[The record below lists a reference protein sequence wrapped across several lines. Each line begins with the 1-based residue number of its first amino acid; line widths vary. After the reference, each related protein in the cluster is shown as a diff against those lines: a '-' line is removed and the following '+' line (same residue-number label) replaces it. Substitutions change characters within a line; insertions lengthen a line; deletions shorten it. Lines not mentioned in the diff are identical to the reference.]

1 MLSGVHPSGSQ
12 YPSLEISWLYE
23 VTPEWKEG
31 GHCLIGYPYPGS
43 PWVAWQ
49 ERLERGRFLED
60 PVGRVVGVLE
70 PATTPGCEHDAGS
83 IGPMRRLGCTR
94 TGPGGKR

>member
-1 MLSGVHPSGSQ
+1 M
-12 YPSLEISWLYE
+12 ER
-23 VTPEWKEG
+23 G

-49 ERLERGRFLED
+49 ERLERGRFLDD

-70 PATTPGCEHDAGS
+70 PASTPGCEHDRIDRTNEEARLHPHRAWWEE
-83 IGPMRRLGCTR
+83 IGVEARQVSRHVVRL
-94 TGPGGKR
+94 P